1 MPRAPRWGSKNCK
14 GKPLLEYDIRKGRDR
29 YLNGTLKSALEMHTM
44 RPEYELHKI
53 ANFSA
58 NLKSLREKISGLKVA
73 AELEDA
79 AVARQLRKFPTN
91 NWVTV
96 GVGDAQVV
104 YPRWQGHPAQYLL
117 RLDIKGGNTEG
128 HSPMSLRASRPLYR
142 LFPLQ
147 VFRDH
152 IYKELK
158 ALKQDRWNRINDVYG
173 DAAVRGEWVN

>member
-1 MPRAPRWGSKNCK
+1 MCK

-29 YLNGTLKSALEMHTM
+29 NLNGTLKHSVEMHTM
-44 RPEYELHKI
+44 RPEYEVHKI
-53 ANFSA
+53 ENFTV
-58 NLKSLREKISGLKVA
+58 NLKGLREKIAGLKVA

-96 GVGDAQVV
+96 GVGNARVV

-117 RLDIKGGNTEG
+117 RLDIKQGNLEG
-128 HSPMSLRASRPLYR
+128 ESPMSLRLKVERPLYR
-142 LFPLQ
+142 LFPLR

-158 ALKQDRWNRINDVYG
+158 ALKQDRWNRINDIYG
-173 DAAVRGEWVN
+173 DAAVRGEWAN